1 MPAVFCL
8 FWHGRDTL
16 LGTSFNYLRRYRRG
30 QGVNRSKFDRLFA
43 EGREALLS
51 GLYRMESAPVDG
63 VARWGIGAVLRPD
76 PIAAQAIEQVAVAV
90 AGVERA
96 AVGADG
102 LVVDDPE
109 FVVHRGGRA

>member
-63 VARWGIGAVLRPD
+63 VARWGIGAGSGQIPSLRRLSSKWPW
-76 PIAAQAIEQVAVAV
+76 PW
-90 AGVERA
+90 RA
-96 AVGADG
+96 LNEPQSGQTG
-102 LVVDDPE
+102 SW
-109 FVVHRGGRA
+109 